1 MSTLMAHMIPYFPDR
16 ERSLAVARGL
26 IDGGTAYLEIQF
38 PFSDPTADGPVIQAA
53 CQRAL
58 DEGFTVDDGFRFV
71 SEVAEIANHAARSVP
86 IFIMSYASLV
96 VARGVRRFLS
106 DGKDAG
112 AIGFIL
118 PDLPYDYDE
127 GVYDAAREIGTS
139 VMPVFVTTADRRR
152 VSLIVEA
159 KPEHIYVALRRGIT
173 GNRTEIGDENTRF
186 LQELAG
192 SGSRVFAGFGIRDH
206 VQVKQL
212 EPYVHAVIVGTAL
225 VEHVMAQA
233 NASPDEIETGIA
245 TAVRSLSDSG

>member
-159 KPEHIYVALRRGIT
+159 KRDHRKPYRDRRREHSLPPGTCGI
-173 GNRTEIGDENTRF
+173 GFESLCRF
-186 LQELAG
+186 RYQ
-192 SGSRVFAGFGIRDH
+192 GSRSG
-206 VQVKQL
+206 
-212 EPYVHAVIVGTAL
+212 E
-225 VEHVMAQA
+225 
-233 NASPDEIETGIA
+233 A
-245 TAVRSLSDSG
+245 TRAVRARSDRRDSARRTCDGAGKREPGRDRNRNCDGRP